1 MPTVQVDA
9 DISVVEA
16 IVMAGFAN
24 SKGQA
29 KTLIAQGGITL
40 NEEKITDA
48 TLKISIDLLKNG
60 VILRKGKKSYCK
72 LLSK

>member
-1 MPTVQVDA
+1 
-9 DISVVEA
+9 
-16 IVMAGFAN
+16 MAGFAN